1 MNSAEWLSRA
11 ENGIAKT
18 VRPAQVRMATLVEK
32 VLEEKGFAMIEAG
45 TGTGKSFG
53 YLVPAILSGKRI
65 VVSTAKKAL
74 QRQLFESDL
83 PFLTSKLNS
92 ALTYASLK
100 GKNNYVC
107 RMRMNDYARSD
118 AAARY
123 MRVLNNFISWADNNP
138 VGDLDSYGEELDF
151 DYAVRVTECASRHC
165 DHFDTCGYRSLKARA
180 KVAQVL
186 VVNHALLA
194 FDLAMGGGKILG
206 PYDAIVVDEAHQ
218 AGKYFREA
226 YTCRIQS
233 RQADTLRRLLKDT
246 DLSVPETLDWKLNQF
261 MAVLPERGRVTP
273 QGQIVDRALEVY
285 RDLSVM
291 KQQMI
296 AEGVWSQENEDDDSE
311 SAAEMRDPR
320 TFSRMRSAA
329 TLTQRMLKACEVCV
343 DKLEVKLDDEGGEVL
358 RAEDYV
364 MFVEV
369 QRIRDEAHKE
379 FVATPIEIGPLL
391 APALKGAGTAI
402 FTSATLATGGNF
414 DYVCREFGLK
424 PEAVAVKEALPHAF
438 NYRTNSCLFVSNQVT
453 AYSRDTKYL
462 YWDEG
467 AEVMHEMLTASKGG
481 AFVLCAS
488 YEDMDQFYGR
498 LQAKGSSDYR
508 LRHQSGSVDAF
519 VQWFKDDPTSVA
531 LGVKSI
537 WEGIDVPGI
546 GLRLVIIPRLPFPNP
561 EDPVFT
567 ARKAKYVAARVRK
580 GSDPKKADL
589 EAWQHYD
596 LQETIM
602 DFKQGAGRLI
612 RRETDRGIVAVLDS
626 RVYRNNKRY
635 SATIRTSIPHP
646 ATEDYAATLKVLRA
660 LASKI

>member
-1 MNSAEWLSRA
+1 MKAAEWLSSA
-11 ENGIAKT
+11 EYGIAKT
-18 VRPAQVRMATLVEK
+18 VRPAQVRMAGLVEK

-53 YLVPAILSGKRI
+53 YLIPAILSGKRVI
-65 VVSTAKKAL
+65 VSTAKKAL
-74 QRQLFESDL
+74 QRQLAQSDL
-83 PFLTSKLNS
+83 PFLASKLNS
-92 ALTYASLK
+92 ELTYASLK

-107 RMRMNDYARSD
+107 RLRLGDFTQSD
-118 AAARY
+118 QAAKY
-123 MRVLNNFISWADNNP
+123 LRVLRDFSDWAFNDG
-138 VGDLDSYGEELDF
+138 VGDLDSYAEELDF
-151 DYAVRVTECASRHC
+151 DYAVRVTECAGRYC
-165 DHFDTCGYRSLKARA
+165 DHFESCGYRSLKRA
-180 KVAQVL
+180 AKTANIL

-194 FDLAMGGGKILG
+194 FDLAMGGGKVLG
-206 PYDAIVVDEAHQ
+206 AYDAIVVDEAHQ
-218 AGKYFREA
+218 ASKYFREA

-233 RQADTLRRLLKDT
+233 RQAETLRRLLKDT
-246 DLSVPETLDWKLNQF
+246 DLSVPETLEWKLNQF
-261 MAVLPERGRVTP
+261 MQALPERGRVTP
-273 QGQIVDRALEVY
+273 QGLVVDRALEVY
-285 RDLSVM
+285 RDLGVM

-296 AEGVWSQENEDDDSE
+296 AEGVWSQENEDEDLQ
-311 SAAEMRDPR
+311 AEMRDPR

-343 DKLEVKLDDEGGEVL
+343 DKLELKLDDNGEEVL

-364 MFVEV
+364 TFVEV
-369 QRIRDEAHKE
+369 QRVRNEVHKE

-391 APALKGAGTAI
+391 APALKGVGTAI
-402 FTSATLATGGNF
+402 FTSATLSTGGNF

-424 PEAVAVKEALPHAF
+424 SEAVTVKEALPHVF
-438 NYRTNSCLFVSNQVT
+438 NYRTNSCLFVSDQVT
-453 AYSRDTKYL
+453 AYSRDAKYL

-467 AEVMHEMLTASKGG
+467 ADVMHELLTASKGG
-481 AFVLCAS
+481 AFILCAS
-488 YEDMDQFYGR
+488 YEDMDQFYAR
-498 LQAKGSSDYR
+498 LQAKGSTDYR
-508 LRHQSGSVDAF
+508 LRHQAGNVDAF
-519 VQWFKDDPTSVA
+519 VAWFKEDPQSVA

-567 ARKAKYVAARVRK
+567 ARKAKYVAARVRR
-580 GSDPKKADL
+580 GSDAKKAEL

-612 RRETDRGIVAVLDS
+612 RRETDRGVVAVLDS

-635 SATIRTSIPHP
+635 SATIRTAIPHP
-646 ATEDYAATLKVLRA
+646 STEDYAATLKVLRA